1 MKVLPVVAA
10 AAGVI
15 AFGGATGYLAADLI
29 QPDEPAYGADNN
41 LRTEPQP
48 TLPLPLP
55 RKTPVPNDAPALSAA
70 KLDYRTESF
79 TVQTDPNPPVSVR
92 LRVPRGWR
100 FSARD
105 DEPQEV
111 RFVDPTNERALRVE
125 SGFSPSLSTTAAMAK
140 LIRDLEA
147 SQAHENDLTIR
158 SERTG
163 SVVGTDGETRTIST
177 LVYTFIPNR
186 TLRYVMVRWVATD
199 GDNATVEMSATGLP
213 QDAKALTALLEEATR
228 SVRRSD

>member
-1 MKVLPVVAA
+1 MKVLRVVAA

-41 LRTEPQP
+41 LSFEPQP
-48 TLPLPLP
+48 PLP
-55 RKTPVPNDAPALSAA
+55 RKTPVPNDTPALSAA

-111 RFVDPTNERALRVE
+111 RFVDPIGERALRVE
-125 SGFSPSLSTTAAMAK
+125 SGFSPTLSTSKAMADLIPK
-140 LIRDLEA
+140 LKA
-147 SQAHENDLTIR
+147 SQAFENDLSIR
-158 SERTG
+158 SQRTTT
-163 SVVGTDGETRTIST
+163 VVGTDGETRTIST
-177 LVYTFIPNR
+177 LTYTFIPAK
-186 TLRYVMVRWVATD
+186 TKRYVMVRWVATE
-199 GDNATVEMSATGLP
+199 GDSATVEMSATGLP
-213 QDAKALTALLEEATR
+213 RDAKALAALLEEATR
-228 SVRRSD
+228 SVRRTD